1 MIETYYHDK
10 EGYNPFLIREGWQVA
25 QLNHVAKHGLA
36 DIDQIE
42 VHRATDEVF
51 ILFKGEAVLIAA
63 KPDDK
68 DVHFECVKMK
78 PGVTYNIPAG
88 TWHNIAMDPE
98 VKIIIVEKS
107 DTHKQDCAYLDLTP
121 LQRNRL
127 YAIIEDVLK

>member
-51 ILFKGEAVLIAA
+51 IL
-63 KPDDK
+63 
-68 DVHFECVKMK
+68 
-78 PGVTYNIPAG
+78 
-88 TWHNIAMDPE
+88 
-98 VKIIIVEKS
+98 
-107 DTHKQDCAYLDLTP
+107 
-121 LQRNRL
+121 
-127 YAIIEDVLK
+127 